1 MLFTTVVVGTV
12 LSEDDVCG
20 NFIEHDH
27 DSIGHYDREECNAC
41 REYGKGKGDCCDA
54 LYCFHHNLGP
64 IYDSQP
70 CRVMDEEC
78 TVGKGM
84 CIPGMRCVGTPG
96 KCVRQPRRYDP
107 NLGDGCFTDNE
118 TPDNYCWSVYNISFP
133 EGNWKGEGGR
143 GSNDCGTRCTKM
155 YNPQYQGEY
164 CFQDNDTPDNY
175 CWYPHDF
182 FPIGDWRGVGGR
194 SYGDCGDECT
204 TVHDPQVYDPSRDY
218 CYKDKDNANKYCWY
232 PIHRFPC
239 PKGQWEGSN
248 AARGQCGDKCSEV
261 ICYFPNSQ
269 TPPYTCIVA
278 DQGPHPDP
286 INCF

>member
-1 MLFTTVVVGTV
+1 MTNQNRTQKHDDNADEASSLLLTVAGGGVPAAQKTHGVSRRAMIATTCFLLLGTIAV
-12 LSEDDVCG
+12 LYSTHRTKGTWESLPMGQNPGVALAA
-20 NFIEHDH
+20 
-27 DSIGHYDREECNAC
+27 YDLQGYDPSR
-41 REYGKGKGDCCDA
+41 D
-54 LYCFHHNLGP
+54 YCF
-64 IYDSQP
+64 
-70 CRVMDEEC
+70 
-78 TVGKGM
+78 K
-84 CIPGMRCVGTPG
+84 
-96 KCVRQPRRYDP
+96 
-107 NLGDGCFTDNE
+107 
-118 TPDNYCWSVYNISFP
+118 
-133 EGNWKGEGGR
+133 
-143 GSNDCGTRCTKM
+143 
-155 YNPQYQGEY
+155 
-164 CFQDNDTPDNY
+164 DNDTPDNY